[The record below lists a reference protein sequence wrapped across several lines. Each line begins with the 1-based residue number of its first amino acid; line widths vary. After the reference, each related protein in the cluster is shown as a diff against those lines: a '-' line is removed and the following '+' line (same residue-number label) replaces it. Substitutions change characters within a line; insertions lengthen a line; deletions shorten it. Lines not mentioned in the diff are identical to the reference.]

1 MNAEKTELS
10 KCVIVDVD
18 GTLAI
23 RNGRGPFEW
32 RLAKT
37 DVGNS
42 NIIELVKILEKSGM
56 KIVIVT
62 GREEWLR
69 DTTATWLAKHG
80 IQWAQMYMRKDG
92 DFRQDARVK
101 LEFLTNIRDEFED
114 IFLVLDDRDSV
125 VEMWREQGLTCLQV
139 QEGKH

>member
-1 MNAEKTELS
+1 MCGTS
-10 KCVIVDVD
+10 GSRD
-18 GTLAI
+18 GLGHFA
-23 RNGRGPFEW
+23 W
-32 RLAKT
+32 RLGKT
-37 DVGNS
+37 GVGNA
-42 NIIELVKILEKSGM
+42 NIIQVVKLLETAVMNVVILPA
-56 KIVIVT
+56 
-62 GREEWLR
+62 REEWLR
-69 DTTATWLAKHG
+69 GTTAASLAKHG